1 MTGAEVIVAS
11 TIIATIVGITALWIQ
26 LSERS
31 RAQAGALE
39 KMKQDLRAEGKASMQ
54 PMIELLTSQRDDA
67 RAQLRDARAENT
79 QLREW
84 LHDRPGSGS
93 V

>member
-1 MTGAEVIVAS
+1 MTGAEIIVAA
-11 TIIATIVGITALWIQ
+11 TIIATIVGITTLWMQ

-31 RAQAGALE
+31 RAQARALE
-39 KMKQDLRAEGKASMQ
+39 QMKQDLRTEGKAAMQ

-67 RAQLRDARAENT
+67 RTQLADAKAENT

-84 LHDRPGSGS
+84 LHDQGGN
-93 V
+93 